1 MFIARVEIFDQR
13 RSEERNPTR
22 PSARKHIS
30 APPNAAGGVCSSS
43 YKHATPNGV
52 KPVTLFFTASESWW
66 IVQIRP
72 VLHVRST
79 HYLTIFWVIIYLTNQ
94 ARLDGPVL
102 SFLRTSFRY

>member
-1 MFIARVEIFDQR
+1 MARKVWRLTELQAIFSQRFSLRRSEMFIARVEIFDQR

-79 HYLTIFWVIIYLTNQ
+79 HY
-94 ARLDGPVL
+94 
-102 SFLRTSFRY
+102 